1 MKRWLALPL
10 WLGLALLLVPVAHAQ
25 QPWKPEIQFLKFGVA
40 TAGGDWFR
48 AGAKYTTMV
57 PEVLPGVSAGTL
69 MGGGV
74 VNVTKVGKREA
85 QMAFALTPSP
95 EEGFHG
101 KGAFKEAYPNVRLI
115 ASNLG
120 RNPVV
125 ACFVLKDSPIKTFA
139 DLKGKRIVTGDRGWG
154 TTVLAE
160 TIMTAAGLPPDRF
173 KADGGSISYTSITD
187 RSKALQ
193 DRNVDAIF
201 IPAQVAY
208 PDLMVVQQAIGLR
221 AIPLP
226 PDAVEKTLG
235 IMPGVVKSKAPKGL
249 YGVLSE
255 DLASPGFLQ
264 QLIVDA
270 SLSDELVYRLT
281 KLWWERVKEIGE
293 IAPTL
298 DQADVKLAMEGASI
312 PFHPGALRYYKEVGV
327 AR

>member
-1 MKRWLALPL
+1 MRRWLALS
-10 WLGLALLLVPVAHAQ
+10 LVLSLVVISVAFAQ
-25 QPWKPEIQFLKFGVA
+25 PQWKPEIQFLKFGVA

-48 AGAKYTTMV
+48 AGAKFTTMI
-57 PEVLPGVSAGTL
+57 PEALPGVSASTL

-85 QMAFALTPSP
+85 QVAFALTPSP
-95 EEGFHG
+95 EEGYQG
-101 KGAFKEAYPNVRLI
+101 KGPFKEEFKNIRLI

-120 RNPVV
+120 RNPVI

-139 DLKGKRIVTGDRGWG
+139 DLKGKRIVPGDRGWA
-154 TTVLAE
+154 TTVLVE
-160 TIMTAAGLPPDRF
+160 GIMTAAGMPPDKF
-173 KADGGSISYTSITD
+173 KAEGGTISYTSITD

-201 IPAQVAY
+201 MPASVTY

-226 PDAVEKTLG
+226 NDAVDKTLAVVV
-235 IMPGVVKSKAPKGL
+235 GVTKTTVPEGL
-249 YGVLSE
+249 YGVVGKGYV
-255 DLASPGFLQ
+255 SPGFLQ
-264 QLIVDA
+264 QFIADA
-270 SLSDELVYRLT
+270 GLSDELVYRVT
-281 KLWWERVKEIGE
+281 KLWWERIKEIKE
-293 IAPTL
+293 VAPVFGG
-298 DQADVKLAMEGASI
+298 ADVRIAMEHATI